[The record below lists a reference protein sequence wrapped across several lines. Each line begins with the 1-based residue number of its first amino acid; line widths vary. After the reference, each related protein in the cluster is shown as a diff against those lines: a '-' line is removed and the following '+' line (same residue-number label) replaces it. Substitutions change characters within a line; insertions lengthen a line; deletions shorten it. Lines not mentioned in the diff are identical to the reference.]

1 MATYLSPNT
10 NLVRLQSA
18 VLCANCEVI
27 SEGTNGHC
35 AACGSQAL
43 LALSRILGGPLTTR
57 MPFHFGGCT
66 LVSEDRSNQDT
77 LVLVA

>member
-1 MATYLSPNT
+1 
-10 NLVRLQSA
+10 
-18 VLCANCEVI
+18 
-27 SEGTNGHC
+27 
-35 AACGSQAL
+35 
-43 LALSRILGGPLTTR
+43 LGGPLTTR

>member
-1 MATYLSPNT
+1 MATQLSPDT

-35 AACGSQAL
+35 TACGSQAL
-43 LALSRILGGPLTTR
+43 LSLSRILGGPLASS
-57 MPFHFGGCT
+57 MPFEF
-66 LVSEDRSNQDT
+66 SEYFVPETQPSLN
-77 LVLVA
+77 VLVAAA

>member
-1 MATYLSPNT
+1 MATCFTLNT

-43 LALSRILGGPLTTR
+43 LSLSRILGGPLDVSL
-57 MPFHFGGCT
+57 PFQFGGCT
-66 LVSEDRSNQDT
+66 LVPEGGANQDT
-77 LVLVA
+77 FVLVA

>member
-1 MATYLSPNT
+1 MATQLSPDT

-35 AACGSQAL
+35 TACGSQAL
-43 LALSRILGGPLTTR
+43 LSLSRILGGPLASS
-57 MPFHFGGCT
+57 MPFQFSEY
-66 LVSEDRSNQDT
+66 LVPETQPSLN
-77 LVLVA
+77 VWVAAA